1 MCSHGVAEGGGRG
14 AGAGW
19 AERIARKRRGLARR
33 GIGQRVRCPVL
44 SRPRVG
50 DSDLAGGAPP
60 HGGSRCTRCART
72 WLGTL
77 RRAAKGPKFRG
88 DLFEI
93 FQKNLKICLSMVCS
107 PYIKV

>member
-33 GIGQRVRCPVL
+33 GIGQWVRCHVL

-50 DSDLAGGAPP
+50 DSDLAGGTPP
-60 HGGSRCTRCART
+60 HGGSVQVHSLCAHSA
-72 WLGTL
+72 GHVAEGSQ
-77 RRAAKGPKFRG
+77 RA
-88 DLFEI
+88 E
-93 FQKNLKICLSMVCS
+93 V
-107 PYIKV
+107 